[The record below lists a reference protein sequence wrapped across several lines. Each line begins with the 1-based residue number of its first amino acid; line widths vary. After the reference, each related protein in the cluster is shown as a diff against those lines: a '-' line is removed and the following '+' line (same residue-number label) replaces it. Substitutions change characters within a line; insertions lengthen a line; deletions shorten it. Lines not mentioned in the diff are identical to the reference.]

1 MNAFFIVVT
10 NDGTVKRVYMKV
22 SDVLKYM
29 QANEGAKVLRE
40 TYNQEAL
47 VINGELFWK
56 DLISTDYNG

>member
-1 MNAFFIVVT
+1 MNAFFIVVA
-10 NDGTVKRVYMKV
+10 NDGIVKRVYMKV

-47 VINGELFWK
+47 VMNGELFWK